1 MFLFSADGAGA
12 FGSADLPAVSE
23 ASAAVSA
30 VVEAFPEEVSP
41 VVAEAFP
48 EAEGH
53 LAAAE
58 PAMDFNIYNGAVFQ

>member
-1 MFLFSADGAGA
+1 MFLFSADGTEA

-23 ASAAVSA
+23 ASAALE

-53 LAAAE
+53 MAAAE

>member
-1 MFLFSADGAGA
+1 MFLFSADGAEA

-23 ASAAVSA
+23 ASAALE
-30 VVEAFPEEVSP
+30 VVEACPEEVSP

>member
-1 MFLFSADGAGA
+1 MFLFSADGAEA

-23 ASAAVSA
+23 ASAALE

-53 LAAAE
+53 LAAVE